1 MALLAVVNFHVRPG
15 RYAELF
21 EGLKTVKKIVE
32 RAGGT
37 FNVNRQILGPQT
49 GDVVAVSQY
58 ADWAAFVKVRSDPDF
73 TKFLETLRN
82 NPNPPMDVV
91 ASAVY
96 EEIVL

>member
-1 MALLAVVNFHVRPG
+1 
-15 RYAELF
+15 
-21 EGLKTVKKIVE
+21 
-32 RAGGT
+32 
-37 FNVNRQILGPQT
+37 VNRQIYGAQT

-58 ADWAAFVKVRSDPDF
+58 GDWGAFVKVRSDPEF
-73 TKFLETLRN
+73 TKFLDAMRN

>member
-1 MALLAVVNFHVRPG
+1 MAVRAVVNFHPRPG
-15 RYAELF
+15 RAADLF

-37 FNVNRQILGPQT
+37 FIVNRQVLGAQT
-49 GDVVAVSQY
+49 GDVVAVSQF
-58 ADWAAFVKVRSDPDF
+58 ADWGTFAKMRSDPEF
-73 TKFLETLRN
+73 AQFLETMRN

-96 EEIVL
+96 EEVVL